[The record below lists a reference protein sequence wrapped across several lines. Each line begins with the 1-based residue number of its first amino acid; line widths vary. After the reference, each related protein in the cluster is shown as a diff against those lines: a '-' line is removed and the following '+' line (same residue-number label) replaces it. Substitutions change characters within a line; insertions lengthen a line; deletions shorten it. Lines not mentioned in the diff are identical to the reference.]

1 VALPHAVV
9 IGGGVAGLAITH
21 ALVRDGWRVTVL
33 ERDATPLP
41 RTAVE
46 AFERWNR
53 RGAPQVLHSHAFL
66 ARLRNGLRDRA
77 PDLLERLLAHGAY
90 EIRITDAL
98 PATMADRAARPGDED
113 LVLLG
118 CRRTTFEWVLHC
130 AAREEAVVT
139 WRDGTTV
146 LGLEVATGSPAPT
159 PPRVVGVRMRA
170 AGGVAESLRG
180 DVVIDASGRRSA
192 LPAWLMASGISTP
205 REESEDCGIF
215 YSSRFYR
222 LLPGASEPPREGP
235 IGADLGYMKFAIFN
249 GDSRIFSVTLAAS
262 PEDAPLRKVLH
273 PGPFEAAA
281 RAIPA
286 IRPWLEPGRSE
297 AITGVHGMASLRNRR
312 RRFVVEGRPVALGLH
327 VIGDAAICT
336 NPLYGR
342 GCTLAFV
349 HAWLLAD
356 ALRAHGDD
364 AESCALELDAGT
376 RHEIVPWYKAAL
388 GQDREAREVAAE
400 QRRATIAGGV
410 AAHTAGPQPVDPKA
424 FMRSVLREGLL
435 PALRTDA
442 TVLRA
447 FLRNFNL
454 LETPD
459 SLLSNGDVMRRV
471 LAAWQE
477 RDQRVAD
484 APLGPGRDEM
494 VRLLEHVAA

>member
-1 VALPHAVV
+1 MGRALV
-9 IGGGVAGLAITH
+9 IGGGVAGLAATH
-21 ALVRDGWRVTVL
+21 ALVREGFQVTVI

-41 RTAVE
+41 RTPVD
-46 AFERWNR
+46 AFERWER

-66 ARLRNGLRDRA
+66 ARLRNGLRDRM
-77 PDLLERLLAHGAY
+77 PDLLARLLEHGAY

-98 PATMADRAARPGDED
+98 PETMDDRSPRPGDED

-130 AAREEAVVT
+130 AARELPAVT

-146 LGLEVATGSPAPT
+146 LGLEVEHDGASA
-159 PPRVVGVRMRA
+159 PPRVCGVRARRNDGPEETLRA
-170 AGGVAESLRG
+170 DL
-180 DVVIDASGRRSA
+180 VVDASGRRSPVQRWLA
-192 LPAWLMASGISTP
+192 EAGIEPLP
-205 REESEDCGIF
+205 EESEECGIF

-235 IGADLGYMKFAIFN
+235 IGADLGYMKFAIFA

-262 PEDAPLRKVLH
+262 PEDEPLRSVLR

-286 IRPWLEPGRSE
+286 IRPWLEDDRSE
-297 AITGVHGMASLRNRR
+297 PITGVHGMAKLRNRR
-312 RRFVVEGRPVALGLH
+312 RRFVRDGSPLALGFH

-356 ALRAHGDD
+356 ALRTHGSD
-364 AESCALELDAGT
+364 AEAVARALDEGT
-376 RHEIVPWYKAAL
+376 KREIVPWYRSAL
-388 GQDREAREVAAE
+388 LQDREARAVAEAE
-400 QRRATIAGGV
+400 ARSAGAP
-410 AAHTAGPQPVDPKA
+410 AAAAGAGAPQPVDPKA
-424 FMRSVLREGLL
+424 FLRSVMREGLL

-447 FLRNFNL
+447 FLRTFNL
-454 LETPD
+454 LDGPD
-459 SLLSNGDVMRRV
+459 ALMQNGDVMRRI
-471 LAAWQE
+471 LAAWKS
-477 RDQRVAD
+477 RDGRGAPE
-484 APLGPGRDEM
+484 PLGPGRAEM
-494 VRLLEHVAA
+494 VRLLETAA